1 MKNKPDDRSD
11 NVEKIQEHINNTLEN
26 IDLAEETMAEADN
39 PQMKEQ
45 IAAKNRR
52 REEALNNMRQEIK
65 DEAQNREQGFQD

>member
-65 DEAQNREQGFQD
+65 DEAQDREQG

>member
-26 IDLAEETMAEADN
+26 IDLAEETMAEADY

-65 DEAQNREQGFQD
+65 DEAQDREQGFQD